1 MKKITLLLSLAFL
14 VFSCSDDDD
23 SGSSVSSA
31 DLIGTW
37 TLVSLSE
44 DGVAIELDECEDND
58 TITFSET
65 RVVETSYY
73 FNGRECVLDYIDN
86 DEYTLSGN
94 TLTVIYEYDEN
105 GDGEISEDEKE
116 EITANV
122 SISGSTLTISSSGT
136 DEDGETY
143 SGASVYTK
151 S

>member
-14 VFSCSDDDD
+14 AFSCSDDDD
-23 SGSSVSSA
+23 SGSVSSA

-58 TITFSET
+58 TITFSDT
-65 RVVETSYY
+65 QVVSASYY
-73 FNGRECVLDYIDN
+73 FDGTDCVLDGADTN
-86 DEYTLSGN
+86 DYNVSGN
-94 TLTVIYEYDEN
+94 TLTVFDEYDSN
-105 GDGEISEDEKE
+105 DDGEISEDEKE

-122 SISGSTLTISSSGT
+122 SISGSTLTISYSGT

-143 SGASVYTK
+143 SGADVYTK